1 MADER
6 SGPEQFLAGAFDFG
20 KAVVTLPVTAV
31 PAMVELARAINGLR
45 SEVQAA
51 RADLERLLV
60 LAETARTDVEAMVR
74 SVGGAR
80 ADAEKLLR
88 ELAGMRNQ
96 VVKAQEVVTRLS
108 GPLDRVRGVAG
119 SWGLGAV
126 GPGVP
131 PDPDGPGDV
140 RR

>member
-6 SGPEQFLAGAFDFG
+6 SGPEQFLAGAFDLG
-20 KAVVTLPVTAV
+20 RAVVTLPVTAV

-45 SEVQAA
+45 TEVAAA
-51 RADLERLLV
+51 RTDLERLLV
-60 LAETARTDVEAMVR
+60 VAETAREDVEGLVR

-80 ADAEKLLR
+80 ADAERLLR

-96 VVKAQEVVTRLS
+96 VVKAQEVVTRLA
-108 GPLDRVRGVAG
+108 GPMDRMRGVAG
-119 SWGLGAV
+119 SLGLGAV
-126 GPGVP
+126 GPGTP
-131 PDPDGPGDV
+131 PPPGDT